1 MGGWLLP
8 SFVCV
13 VDACVCCAFDDQQK
27 EYLYCLLD
35 VVVLGEYTQL
45 PTTRLR
51 HDGWGATVGGCAWMR
66 ASPGLC
72 THTDRDRAQGNDL
85 AVCQGEPTTSSL
97 QLQWHPARVLPHQK
111 PLRWWTQ
118 SDNNHRIESWQQ
130 MTGLTP
136 SSDTTRDQTQPN
148 MSNFRCS
155 QCTGRYQSHTGYGR
169 CQCSTRVVYHR
180 DASLPPTPP
189 PTHSPPT

>member
-1 MGGWLLP
+1 MSVAPLMINKKSTSTVYWTWWCLESTH
-8 SFVCV
+8 SFLQHVC
-13 VDACVCCAFDDQQK
+13 AMM
-27 EYLYCLLD
+27 
-35 VVVLGEYTQL
+35 
-45 PTTRLR
+45 
-51 HDGWGATVGGCAWMR
+51 VGGRQWVDVRGCVRHQACA
-66 ASPGLC
+66 
-72 THTDRDRAQGNDL
+72 HTRKDRAQANEL
-85 AVCQGEPTTSSL
+85 AVCQGAPTTSSL